1 MEGEQGE
8 HGAFVSQRGAARLL
22 GMSPRTV
29 RRRVERGDLPAF
41 RDPRND
47 RVRLLRV
54 ADLEALR
61 AAQPVLVDATPGR
74 PGNPA

>member
-1 MEGEQGE
+1 MEGEQGV
-8 HGAFVSQRGAARLL
+8 FVSQRGAARML

-61 AAQPVLVDATPGR
+61 VSPPVPVDAAPGR